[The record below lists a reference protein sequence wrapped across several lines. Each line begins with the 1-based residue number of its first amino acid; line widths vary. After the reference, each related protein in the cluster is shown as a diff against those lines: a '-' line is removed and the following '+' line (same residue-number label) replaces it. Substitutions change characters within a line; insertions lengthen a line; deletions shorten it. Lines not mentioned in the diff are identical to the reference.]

1 MRLPTTTT
9 RSAVA
14 SQYSKSCLPC
24 GVGGTSILALVNPN
38 VGRVYVITRN
48 KNMKTEIPNET
59 RYTHDFPSHYRKVI
73 HELETEV
80 AQLRASI
87 GQIADTYL
95 DDHDCPAAFR
105 MRAIARGFFKN
116 YNEEGQL

>member
-1 MRLPTTTT
+1 MPF
-9 RSAVA
+9 
-14 SQYSKSCLPC
+14 
-24 GVGGTSILALVNPN
+24 GGGAISILALVNPN
-38 VGRVYVITRN
+38 VGRAYVKRAT
-48 KNMKTEIPNET
+48 KNMKTETPNET

-80 AQLRASI
+80 AQLRAAI

>member
-1 MRLPTTTT
+1 M
-9 RSAVA
+9 
-14 SQYSKSCLPC
+14 
-24 GVGGTSILALVNPN
+24 
-38 VGRVYVITRN
+38 GRVYVITRN
-48 KNMKTEIPNET
+48 KNMKIETPNET

-80 AQLRASI
+80 AQLRASV

>member
-9 RSAVA
+9 RSAA
-14 SQYSKSCLPC
+14 ATQYSRSCLPF
-24 GVGGTSILALVNPN
+24 GGGAISILALVNPN
-38 VGRVYVITRN
+38 VGRVYVITRI
-48 KNMKTEIPNET
+48 KNMKTETPNET

-80 AQLRASI
+80 AQLRASV